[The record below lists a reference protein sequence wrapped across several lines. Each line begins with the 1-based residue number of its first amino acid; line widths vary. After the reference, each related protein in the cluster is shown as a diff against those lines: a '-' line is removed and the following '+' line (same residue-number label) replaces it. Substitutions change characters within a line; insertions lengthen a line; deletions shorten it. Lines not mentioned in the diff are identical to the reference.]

1 MSTVAVREPAVRVDI
16 GDWKCVSP
24 KKLKN
29 SGFSFYGTG
38 VALLFTLVGSAGC
51 HGDDPRASSSDPQ
64 VLVLEEFPSGKD
76 SWNSI
81 RLDHNPRV
89 EKWVNLYRGVQS
101 DKFADLLIRKER
113 FDEIIQ
119 THLQLRG
126 MPREL
131 VFIPMIESEYLPQA
145 VSPASAVG
153 LWQFMGPTA
162 EHLGL
167 RLDPFVD
174 ERRDPVRATEAALDY
189 FAYLHKRFGGS
200 WYLAAAAFN
209 AGPGRLER
217 VLLRHA
223 ADKEWD
229 DALFWEIDQYLPR
242 ETREYVPKMIAVARL
257 AREVV
262 PRESPQSYITPYRY
276 DNIFVPGGTALR
288 SVADALGVDLESVLA
303 LNPHLTQKV
312 TPPNE
317 MHAVRVPVGTGA
329 VAVAGLSG
337 SLPLAR
343 ADD

>member
-1 MSTVAVREPAVRVDI
+1 MSTVAVPEPGARVDI
-16 GDWKCVSP
+16 GDPRFVSP

-29 SGFSFYGTG
+29 SGFSLYAMG
-38 VALLFTLVGSAGC
+38 VALLIALVGSAGC
-51 HGDDPRASSSDPQ
+51 HGDDSRASSLGAQ
-64 VLVLEEFPSGKD
+64 TLMLEDFPAGKD
-76 SWNSI
+76 HWNSI
-81 RLDHNPRV
+81 RLSDNPRV

-101 DKFADLLIRKER
+101 NKFADLLVRKER

-119 THLQLRG
+119 THLKMRG

-189 FAYLHKRFGGS
+189 FAYLHQRFGGS

-229 DALFWEIDQYLPR
+229 DELFWEIDEYLPR
-242 ETREYVPKMIAVARL
+242 ETREYVPKMIAVAKL
-257 AREVV
+257 AREVAL
-262 PRESPQSYITPYRY
+262 RESPQSQITPYRY
-276 DNIFVPGGTALR
+276 DNIFVPGGTELS
-288 SVADALGVDLESVLA
+288 SVANALGVDLESVLA
-303 LNPHLTQKV
+303 LNPHLTQNV

-329 VAVAGLSG
+329 VAVAALSEGL
-337 SLPLAR
+337 PPVR

>member
-1 MSTVAVREPAVRVDI
+1 MSTVAVPEPGARVDI
-16 GDWKCVSP
+16 GDSRSVSP

-29 SGFSFYGTG
+29 SSVSFYEIG
-38 VALLFTLVGSAGC
+38 VALLIALIGSAGC
-51 HGDDPRASSSDPQ
+51 HGDDPRASSLDPQ
-64 VLVLEEFPSGKD
+64 MLTLEDFPAGKD
-76 SWNSI
+76 HWSSI
-81 RLDHNPRV
+81 RLADNPRV

-101 DKFADLLIRKER
+101 NKFADLLVRKKR

-119 THLQLRG
+119 THLQMRG

-162 EHLGL
+162 EHWGL

-189 FAYLHKRFGGS
+189 FSYLHQRFGGS

-229 DALFWEIDQYLPR
+229 DALFWEIDEYLPR

-257 AREVV
+257 AREVA
-262 PRESPQSYITPYRY
+262 PRESQQSYITPYRY
-276 DNIFVPGGTALR
+276 DNIFVPGGTALL
-288 SVADALGVDLESVLA
+288 SVADALGVDLESILA
-303 LNPHLTQKV
+303 LNPHLTRRV

-329 VAVAGLSG
+329 VAVAVLSG
-337 SLPLAR
+337 GLPPIR

>member
-1 MSTVAVREPAVRVDI
+1 M
-16 GDWKCVSP
+16 
-24 KKLKN
+24 
-29 SGFSFYGTG
+29 
-38 VALLFTLVGSAGC
+38 
-51 HGDDPRASSSDPQ
+51 
-64 VLVLEEFPSGKD
+64 
-76 SWNSI
+76 
-81 RLDHNPRV
+81 
-89 EKWVNLYRGVQS
+89 
-101 DKFADLLIRKER
+101 
-113 FDEIIQ
+113 
-119 THLQLRG
+119 
-126 MPREL
+126 
-131 VFIPMIESEYLPQA
+131 
-145 VSPASAVG
+145 
-153 LWQFMGPTA
+153 
-162 EHLGL
+162 
-167 RLDPFVD
+167 
-174 ERRDPVRATEAALDY
+174 
-189 FAYLHKRFGGS
+189 
-200 WYLAAAAFN
+200 
-209 AGPGRLER
+209 
-217 VLLRHA
+217 LLRHA

-288 SVADALGVDLESVLA
+288 SVADALGVDFESVLA

>member
-1 MSTVAVREPAVRVDI
+1 MSTVAVPEPGARVDI
-16 GDWKCVSP
+16 GDSRSVSP

-29 SGFSFYGTG
+29 SSVSFYEIG
-38 VALLFTLVGSAGC
+38 VALLIALIGSAGC
-51 HGDDPRASSSDPQ
+51 HGDDPRASSLDPQ
-64 VLVLEEFPSGKD
+64 MLTLEDFPAGKD
-76 SWNSI
+76 HWSSI
-81 RLDHNPRV
+81 RLADNPRV

-101 DKFADLLIRKER
+101 NKFADLLVRKKR

-119 THLQLRG
+119 THLQMRG

-162 EHLGL
+162 EHWGL

-189 FAYLHKRFGGS
+189 FSYLHQRFGGS

-229 DALFWEIDQYLPR
+229 DALFWEIDEYLPR

-257 AREVV
+257 AREVA
-262 PRESPQSYITPYRY
+262 PRESQQSYITPYRY
-276 DNIFVPGGTALR
+276 DNIFVPGGTALL
-288 SVADALGVDLESVLA
+288 SVADALGVDLESILA
-303 LNPHLTQKV
+303 LNPHLTRRV

-337 SLPLAR
+337 SLPLVR

>member
-1 MSTVAVREPAVRVDI
+1 MSTVAVPEPGARVDI
-16 GDWKCVSP
+16 GDPRFVSP
-24 KKLKN
+24 KKLKD
-29 SGFSFYGTG
+29 SGFSLYAMG
-38 VALLFTLVGSAGC
+38 VALLIALVGSAGC
-51 HGDDPRASSSDPQ
+51 HGDDSRASSLGAQ
-64 VLVLEEFPSGKD
+64 TLMLEDFPAGKD
-76 SWNSI
+76 HWNSI
-81 RLDHNPRV
+81 RLSDNPRV
-89 EKWVNLYRGVQS
+89 EKWVDLYRGVQS
-101 DKFADLLIRKER
+101 SKFADLLVRKQR

-119 THLQLRG
+119 THLKMRG

-162 EHLGL
+162 EHWGL

-189 FAYLHKRFGGS
+189 FSYLHQRFGGS

-229 DALFWEIDQYLPR
+229 DALFWEIDEYLPR

-257 AREVV
+257 AREVA
-262 PRESPQSYITPYRY
+262 PRESQQSYITPYRY
-276 DNIFVPGGTALR
+276 DNIFVPGGTALL
-288 SVADALGVDLESVLA
+288 SVADALGVDLESILA
-303 LNPHLTQKV
+303 LNPHLTRRV

-337 SLPLAR
+337 SLPLVR